1 MSCWPWRTVRSRP
14 RISAELGEVI
24 TGMAPGRRDDQEITL
39 FESLG
44 LAVED
49 LAAAAHAYRRAR
61 AAGAGTPADF

>member
-1 MSCWPWRTVRSRP
+1 
-14 RISAELGEVI
+14 
-24 TGMAPGRRDDQEITL
+24 MAAGRRDDQEITL

-61 AAGAGTPADF
+61 AARAGTAVNF